1 MAKSKKVQEVS
12 RVVEED
18 TSWECFM
25 RDTKADLRVMAKLL
39 DARATKDRG
48 TRAAEVYDH
57 LLLQLMNLYVSPAAL
72 ERYRRGFTED
82 EINLIN
88 ERDDT
93 TAAVVRAENGMMIA
107 LKRMVAAHPQH
118 RQAAYDNFVNDLYF
132 RWQYVVMSKGVGIEA
147 MSADGVNVARE

>member
-1 MAKSKKVQEVS
+1 MAKSKN
-12 RVVEED
+12 VEAVGQVAKED
-18 TSWECFM
+18 TSWERFM
-25 RDTKADLRVMAKLL
+25 RDTKADLRVMTKLL
-39 DARATKDRG
+39 NARAAKDRG

-82 EINLIN
+82 EINLID

-107 LKRMVAAHPQH
+107 LKRMVAANPLH
-118 RQAAYDNFVNDLYF
+118 RQAAYDDFVNDLYF
-132 RWQYVVMSKGVGIEA
+132 RWQYVMMSKGAGIEA